1 MLTRFIVEE
10 YTPLYLS
17 IEEGNDEIIKLTL
30 I

>member
-10 YTPLYLS
+10 YTQLYLS

>member
-10 YTPLYLS
+10 YTPLYLA